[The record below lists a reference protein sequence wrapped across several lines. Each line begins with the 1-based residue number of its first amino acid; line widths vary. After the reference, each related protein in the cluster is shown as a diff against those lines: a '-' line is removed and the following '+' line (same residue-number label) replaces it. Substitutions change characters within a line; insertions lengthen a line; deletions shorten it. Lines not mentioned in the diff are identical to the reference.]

1 MATPKEIQKQLERIQ
16 KLYDQLGKSN
26 PFAGADAEAISKSTK
41 EVEKLGDALQGVES
55 RVSNLDQ
62 TFSNL
67 QTQLRNTVN
76 EIKKG
81 PDATSRLAKGFRG
94 VLNEVKKLTYEEE
107 GLDKL
112 SIDQLKTL
120 KKKSSQRQS
129 DASAAAKEL
138 TDQFRIE
145 AKSLGTAKEKR
156 AFYNKQTDAVKAAL
170 AFQRNEDE
178 TLQSINDKINK
189 RIKFEEEVNKNLGL
203 GGNIIKGVG
212 GALEKI
218 GMGGLAKQLG
228 LDEAQGKMEGT
239 AKRVQILDEKLKE
252 AGKKGFSPMVKQQM
266 VLKSGFNSMKSS
278 LVKNLTDPLAI
289 GLFIFKQMADALTAV
304 DKLSGELAKNL
315 NISYSEAA
323 DLSSELSKAANQS
336 GSMTITAAGLGEA
349 LMAANGELGIFNTTI
364 DDNLILFQKLHKTA
378 GLTYEELSG
387 VKSITDATG
396 GDLEKNTKELLA
408 QSRLTG
414 QKFGVALNEKEVMKD
429 ISNVSKATTLSL
441 GMSTKELAKA
451 VSTTKALGMEMSQ
464 VEGIANSLLSFES
477 SIEKELEAEL
487 LLGKDINL
495 EKARQAALN
504 NDLATV
510 AEEIAKQAGTAADF
524 GKMNRIQQEAL
535 AGAVGMSRE
544 ELAKSLFVQEQ
555 IGNLTGDEYELRKK
569 QIEELE
575 GKGLSQKQIAAE
587 LGKQSIDD
595 LKNQNSMQENLNKG
609 VSKLKE
615 LFVSIAGPVMQIV
628 SPIVDLL
635 IPAIGGLGYAF
646 ELIGIPLRGVAD
658 VLSTIVGYITD
669 SIPLMTT
676 LIAGATTYLYLKNQ
690 TLIKEQASAA
700 VTFLKNTYETAGI
713 AIAKVADSIKTKG
726 LMRTIADAAMSAFS
740 SVAKIPFIGP
750 VLGIAAAAGAA
761 ALGYQYLSKGDD
773 VMSPGENTSGYGK
786 RTLFGPEGAIAL
798 NNKDTVI
805 AGTNLFKGND
815 VVSSPAGAI
824 QMPDNSEAKRTNA
837 LLAALINKP
846 APKVQ
851 MDSIEVGTVAGMSAF
866 SIQ

>member
-16 KLYDQLGKSN
+16 VLYDQLGKSN
-26 PFAGADAEAISKSTK
+26 PFAGADANAISKSSK
-41 EVEKLGDALQGVES
+41 EVGKLADALQGVED

-62 TFSNL
+62 SFSDL

-94 VLNEVKKLTYEEE
+94 VLNEVKKLAYEEE

-112 SIDQLKTL
+112 SLDQLKTL
-120 KKKSSQRQS
+120 KRRASQRQS

-145 AKSLGTAKEKR
+145 AKSLKTAKEKR

-178 TLQSINDKINK
+178 TLQTINDKINK
-189 RIKFEEEVNKNLGL
+189 RIKFEEKVNRNLGL
-203 GGNIIKGVG
+203 GGNLIKGIG

-228 LDEAQGKMEGT
+228 LEEAQKKMREVAEEITESGDGLSAMQKKRKVLSAGFDSMGK
-239 AKRVQILDEKLKE
+239 
-252 AGKKGFSPMVKQQM
+252 
-266 VLKSGFNSMKSS
+266 S
-278 LVKNLTDPLAI
+278 LIKNLKDPLSI
-289 GLFIFKQMADALTAV
+289 GLFLFKGIFDAVTAV
-304 DKLSGELAKNL
+304 DKQSGELAKNL
-315 NISYSEAA
+315 NISITDAA
-323 DLSSELSKAANQS
+323 ALSSELSLAANNS
-336 GSMTITAAGLGEA
+336 GELSITTKGLGEA

-364 DDNLILFQKLHKTA
+364 DDNLILFQKLHKTS
-378 GLTYEELSG
+378 GLTYEQLSG
-387 VKSITDATG
+387 IKSITDATG
-396 GDLEKNTKELLA
+396 GNLETNTKELLA
-408 QSRLTG
+408 QARLTG
-414 QKFGVALNEKEVMKD
+414 QRFGVALNEKDVLKD
-429 ISNVSKATTLSL
+429 ISQVSKATTLSL
-441 GMSTKELAKA
+441 GMSAKELANT
-451 VSTTKALGMEMSQ
+451 VSTAKALGMELSS
-464 VEGIANSLLSFES
+464 VEGIADSILNFES

-487 LLGKDINL
+487 LLGRDINL

-510 AEEIAKQAGTAADF
+510 AEEIAKQAGSAADF
-524 GKMNRIQQEAL
+524 GKMNRLQQEAL

-555 IGNLTGDEYELRKK
+555 IGNLTGEEFELRKK

-587 LGKQSIDD
+587 LGKQSLED
-595 LKNQNSMQENLNKG
+595 LKNQNSVQENLNK
-609 VSKLKE
+609 SIAKAKE
-615 LFVSIAGPVMQIV
+615 LFVTIAAPLMQLVTPIVELLVPAIELISFLLTPISATFKGIADIITAIVDPSKSLGETLANMGPV
-628 SPIVDLL
+628 
-635 IPAIGGLGYAF
+635 
-646 ELIGIPLRGVAD
+646 
-658 VLSTIVGYITD
+658 
-669 SIPLMTT
+669 
-676 LIAGATTYLYLKNQ
+676 
-690 TLIKEQASAA
+690 
-700 VTFLKNTYETAGI
+700 TAGI
-713 AIAKVADSIKTKG
+713 AVALTVAGAAVLGSLVPG
-726 LMRTIADAAMSAFS
+726 LIRA
-740 SVAKIPFIGP
+740 
-750 VLGIAAAAGAA
+750 GIAAAAQLPALISGAIA
-761 ALGYQYLSKGDD
+761 AVTSASAATLGIGAIAIAAGIAGVVAAMASAKSSINADD
-773 VMSPGENTSGYGK
+773 MISPGSNSSGYGS

-805 AGTNLFKGND
+805 AGTNLFPKGND
-815 VVSSPAGAI
+815 IISSPAGAI
-824 QMPDNSEAKRTNA
+824 QMPDNSEAKKTNA
-837 LLAALINKP
+837 LLEALINKP

>member
-26 PFAGADAEAISKSTK
+26 PFAGADAEAISKSTQ
-41 EVEKLGDALQGVES
+41 EVEKLGDALEGVEN

-120 KKKSSQRQS
+120 KKKASQRQS

-178 TLQSINDKINK
+178 TLQTINDKINK

-228 LDEAQGKMEGT
+228 LDEAQEKMRQVAEEITESGGGLT
-239 AKRVQILDEKLKE
+239 EMQKKRKVLS
-252 AGKKGFSPMVKQQM
+252 AGFD
-266 VLKSGFNSMKSS
+266 SMKSS
-278 LVKNLTDPLAI
+278 LVKNLTDPLSI

-378 GLTYEELSG
+378 GLTYQELSG

-464 VEGIANSLLSFES
+464 VEGIADSLLNFES

-487 LLGKDINL
+487 LLGKNINL

-504 NDLATV
+504 NDIAGV
-510 AEEIAKQAGTAADF
+510 AEEIAKQAGSAAEF

-555 IGNLTGDEYELRKK
+555 IGNLTGDEYEIRKK

-669 SIPLMTT
+669 SLPLMTA

-700 VTFLKNTYETAGI
+700 VTLLKTGYEKASLIIGN
-713 AIAKVADSIKTKG
+713 AVNAIKTKG
-726 LMRTIADAAMSAFS
+726 LVKSIADMAMTAFS

-773 VMSPGENTSGYGK
+773 VMSAGSNMSGYGS
-786 RTLFGPEGAIAL
+786 RTLMGPEGAIAL

-805 AGTNLFKGND
+805 AGTNLFPKGND
-815 VVSSPAGAI
+815 VISGPAGSV

-837 LLAALINKP
+837 LLSKLINRPDPVIEMNGDNLGTAVGKY
-846 APKVQ
+846 AYSVQ
-851 MDSIEVGTVAGMSAF
+851 
-866 SIQ
+866 

>member
-26 PFAGADAEAISKSTK
+26 PFAGADAEAISKSTQ
-41 EVEKLGDALQGVES
+41 EVEKLGDALEGVEN

-120 KKKSSQRQS
+120 KKKASQRQS

-178 TLQSINDKINK
+178 TLQTINDKIKK

-228 LDEAQGKMEGT
+228 LDEAQEKMRQVAEEITESGGGLT
-239 AKRVQILDEKLKE
+239 EMQKKRKVLS
-252 AGKKGFSPMVKQQM
+252 AGFD
-266 VLKSGFNSMKSS
+266 SMKSS
-278 LVKNLTDPLAI
+278 LVKNLTDPLSI

-378 GLTYEELSG
+378 GLTYQELSG

-464 VEGIANSLLSFES
+464 VEGIADSLLNFES

-487 LLGKDINL
+487 LLGKNINL

-504 NDLATV
+504 NDIAGV
-510 AEEIAKQAGTAADF
+510 AEEIAKQAGSAAEF

-555 IGNLTGDEYELRKK
+555 IGNLTGDEYEIRKK

-669 SIPLMTT
+669 SLPLMTA

-700 VTFLKNTYETAGI
+700 VTLLKTGYEKASLIIGN
-713 AIAKVADSIKTKG
+713 AVNAIKTKG
-726 LMRTIADAAMSAFS
+726 LVKSIADMAMTAFS

-773 VMSPGENTSGYGK
+773 VMSAGSNMSGYGS
-786 RTLFGPEGAIAL
+786 RTLMGPEGAIAL

-805 AGTNLFKGND
+805 AGTNLFPKGND
-815 VVSSPAGAI
+815 VISGPAGSV

-837 LLAALINKP
+837 LLSKLINRPDPVIEMNGDNLGTAVGKY
-846 APKVQ
+846 AYSVQ
-851 MDSIEVGTVAGMSAF
+851 
-866 SIQ
+866 

>member
-16 KLYDQLGKSN
+16 VLYDQLGKSN
-26 PFAGADAEAISKSTK
+26 PFAGADANAISKSSK
-41 EVEKLGDALQGVES
+41 EVGKLADALQGVED

-62 TFSNL
+62 SFSDL

-94 VLNEVKKLTYEEE
+94 VLNEVKKLAYEEE

-112 SIDQLKTL
+112 SLDQLKTL
-120 KKKSSQRQS
+120 KRRASQRQS

-145 AKSLGTAKEKR
+145 AKSLKTAKEKR

-178 TLQSINDKINK
+178 TLQTINDKINK
-189 RIKFEEEVNKNLGL
+189 RIKFEEKVNRNLGL
-203 GGNIIKGVG
+203 GGNLIKGIG

-228 LDEAQGKMEGT
+228 LEEAQKKMREVAEEITESGDGLSAMQKKRKVLSAGFDSMGK
-239 AKRVQILDEKLKE
+239 
-252 AGKKGFSPMVKQQM
+252 
-266 VLKSGFNSMKSS
+266 S
-278 LVKNLTDPLAI
+278 LIKNLKDPLSI
-289 GLFIFKQMADALTAV
+289 GLFLFKGIFDAVTAV
-304 DKLSGELAKNL
+304 DKQSGELAKNL
-315 NISYSEAA
+315 NISITDAA
-323 DLSSELSKAANQS
+323 ALSSELSLAANKS
-336 GSMTITAAGLGEA
+336 GELSITTKGLGEA

-364 DDNLILFQKLHKTA
+364 DDNLILFQKLHKTS
-378 GLTYEELSG
+378 GLTYEQLSG
-387 VKSITDATG
+387 IKSITDATG
-396 GDLEKNTKELLA
+396 GDLETNTKELLA
-408 QSRLTG
+408 QARLTG
-414 QKFGVALNEKEVMKD
+414 QRFGVALNEKDVLKD
-429 ISNVSKATTLSL
+429 ISQVSKATTLSL
-441 GMSTKELAKA
+441 GMSAKEIANA
-451 VSTTKALGMEMSQ
+451 VSTAKALGMELSS
-464 VEGIANSLLSFES
+464 VEGIADSILNFES

-487 LLGKDINL
+487 LLGRDINL

-510 AEEIAKQAGTAADF
+510 AEEIAKQAGSAADF
-524 GKMNRIQQEAL
+524 GKMNRLQQEAL

-555 IGNLTGDEYELRKK
+555 IGNLTGEEFELRKK

-587 LGKQSIDD
+587 LGKQSLED
-595 LKNQNSMQENLNKG
+595 LKNQNSVQENLNK
-609 VSKLKE
+609 SIAKAKE
-615 LFVSIAGPVMQIV
+615 LFVTIAAPLMQLVTPIVELLVPAIELISFLLTPISATFKGIADIITAIVDPSKSLGETLANMGPV
-628 SPIVDLL
+628 
-635 IPAIGGLGYAF
+635 
-646 ELIGIPLRGVAD
+646 
-658 VLSTIVGYITD
+658 
-669 SIPLMTT
+669 
-676 LIAGATTYLYLKNQ
+676 
-690 TLIKEQASAA
+690 
-700 VTFLKNTYETAGI
+700 TAGI
-713 AIAKVADSIKTKG
+713 AVALTVAGAAVLGSLVPG
-726 LMRTIADAAMSAFS
+726 LIRA
-740 SVAKIPFIGP
+740 
-750 VLGIAAAAGAA
+750 GIAAAAQLPALISGAIA
-761 ALGYQYLSKGDD
+761 AVTSASAATLGIGAIAIAAGIAGVVAAMASAKSSINADD
-773 VMSPGENTSGYGK
+773 MISPGSNSSGYGS

-805 AGTNLFKGND
+805 AGTNLFPKGND
-815 VVSSPAGAI
+815 IISSPAGAI
-824 QMPDNSEAKRTNA
+824 QMPDNSEAKKTNA
-837 LLAALINKP
+837 LLEALINKP

>member
-16 KLYDQLGKSN
+16 VLYDQLGKSN
-26 PFAGADAEAISKSTK
+26 PFAGADANAISKSSK
-41 EVEKLGDALQGVES
+41 EVGKLADALQGVED

-62 TFSNL
+62 SFSDL

-94 VLNEVKKLTYEEE
+94 VLNEVKKLAYEEE

-112 SIDQLKTL
+112 SLDQLKTL
-120 KKKSSQRQS
+120 KRRASQRQS

-145 AKSLGTAKEKR
+145 AKSLKTAKEKR

-178 TLQSINDKINK
+178 TLQTINDKINK
-189 RIKFEEEVNKNLGL
+189 RIKFEEKVNRNLGL
-203 GGNIIKGVG
+203 GGNLIKGIG

-228 LDEAQGKMEGT
+228 LEEAQKKMREVAEEITESGDGLSAMQKKRKVLSAGFDSMGK
-239 AKRVQILDEKLKE
+239 
-252 AGKKGFSPMVKQQM
+252 
-266 VLKSGFNSMKSS
+266 S
-278 LVKNLTDPLAI
+278 LIKNLKDPLSI
-289 GLFIFKQMADALTAV
+289 GLFLFKGIFDAVTAV
-304 DKLSGELAKNL
+304 DKQSGELAKNL
-315 NISYSEAA
+315 NISITDAA
-323 DLSSELSKAANQS
+323 ALSSELSLAANKS
-336 GSMTITAAGLGEA
+336 GELSITTKGLGEA

-364 DDNLILFQKLHKTA
+364 DDNLILFQKLHKTS
-378 GLTYEELSG
+378 GLTYEQLSG
-387 VKSITDATG
+387 IKSITDATG
-396 GDLEKNTKELLA
+396 GNLETNTKELLA
-408 QSRLTG
+408 QARLTG
-414 QKFGVALNEKEVMKD
+414 QRFGVALNEKDILKD
-429 ISNVSKATTLSL
+429 ISQVSKATTLSL
-441 GMSTKELAKA
+441 GMSAKEIANA
-451 VSTTKALGMEMSQ
+451 VSTAKALGMELSS
-464 VEGIANSLLSFES
+464 VEGIADSILNFES

-487 LLGKDINL
+487 LLGRDINL

-510 AEEIAKQAGTAADF
+510 AEEIAKQAGSAADF
-524 GKMNRIQQEAL
+524 GKMNRLQQEAL

-555 IGNLTGDEYELRKK
+555 IGNLTGEEFELRKK

-587 LGKQSIDD
+587 LGKQSLED
-595 LKNQNSMQENLNKG
+595 LKNQNSVQENLNK
-609 VSKLKE
+609 SIAKAKE
-615 LFVSIAGPVMQIV
+615 LFVTIAAPLMQLVTPIVELLVPAIELISFLLTPISATFKGIADIITAIVDPSKSLGETLANMGPV
-628 SPIVDLL
+628 
-635 IPAIGGLGYAF
+635 
-646 ELIGIPLRGVAD
+646 
-658 VLSTIVGYITD
+658 
-669 SIPLMTT
+669 
-676 LIAGATTYLYLKNQ
+676 
-690 TLIKEQASAA
+690 
-700 VTFLKNTYETAGI
+700 TAGI
-713 AIAKVADSIKTKG
+713 AVALTVAGAAVLGSLVPG
-726 LMRTIADAAMSAFS
+726 LIRA
-740 SVAKIPFIGP
+740 
-750 VLGIAAAAGAA
+750 GIAAAAQLPALISGAIA
-761 ALGYQYLSKGDD
+761 AVTSASAATLGIGAIAIAAGIAGVVAAMASAKSSINADD
-773 VMSPGENTSGYGK
+773 MISPGSNSSGYGS

-805 AGTNLFKGND
+805 AGTNLFPKGND
-815 VVSSPAGAI
+815 IISSPAGAI
-824 QMPDNSEAKRTNA
+824 QMPDNSEAKKTNA
-837 LLAALINKP
+837 LLEALINKP

>member
-26 PFAGADAEAISKSTK
+26 PFAGADAEAISKSTQ
-41 EVEKLGDALQGVES
+41 EVEKLGDALEGVEN

-120 KKKSSQRQS
+120 KKKASQRQS

-178 TLQSINDKINK
+178 TLQTINDKINK

-228 LDEAQGKMEGT
+228 LDEAQEKMRQVAEEITESGGGLT
-239 AKRVQILDEKLKE
+239 EMQKKRKVLS
-252 AGKKGFSPMVKQQM
+252 AGFD
-266 VLKSGFNSMKSS
+266 SMKSS
-278 LVKNLTDPLAI
+278 LVKNLTDPLSI

-336 GSMTITAAGLGEA
+336 GSMTITAAGLVEA

-378 GLTYEELSG
+378 GLTYQELSG

-464 VEGIANSLLSFES
+464 VEGIADSLLNFES

-487 LLGKDINL
+487 LLGKNINL

-504 NDLATV
+504 NDIAGV
-510 AEEIAKQAGTAADF
+510 AEEIAKQAGSAAEF

-555 IGNLTGDEYELRKK
+555 IGNLTGDEYEIRKK

-669 SIPLMTT
+669 SLPLMTA

-700 VTFLKNTYETAGI
+700 VTLLKTGYEKASLIIGN
-713 AIAKVADSIKTKG
+713 AVNAIKTKG
-726 LMRTIADAAMSAFS
+726 LVKSIADMAMTAFS

-773 VMSPGENTSGYGK
+773 VMSAGSNMSGYGS
-786 RTLFGPEGAIAL
+786 RTLMGPEGAIAL

-805 AGTNLFKGND
+805 AGTNLFPKGND
-815 VVSSPAGAI
+815 VISGPAGSV

-837 LLAALINKP
+837 LLSKLINRPDPVIEMNGDNLGTAVGKY
-846 APKVQ
+846 AYSVQ
-851 MDSIEVGTVAGMSAF
+851 
-866 SIQ
+866 

>member
-16 KLYDQLGKSN
+16 VLYDQLGKSN
-26 PFAGADAEAISKSTK
+26 PFAGADANAISKSSK
-41 EVEKLGDALQGVES
+41 EVGKLADALQGVED

-62 TFSNL
+62 SFSDL

-94 VLNEVKKLTYEEE
+94 VLNEVKKLAYEEE

-112 SIDQLKTL
+112 SLDQLKTL
-120 KKKSSQRQS
+120 KRRASQRQS

-145 AKSLGTAKEKR
+145 AKSLKTAKEKR

-178 TLQSINDKINK
+178 TLQTINDKINK
-189 RIKFEEEVNKNLGL
+189 RIKFEEKVNRNLGL
-203 GGNIIKGVG
+203 GGNLIKGIG

-228 LDEAQGKMEGT
+228 LEEAQKKMREVAEEITESGDGLSAMQKKRKVLSAGFDSMGK
-239 AKRVQILDEKLKE
+239 
-252 AGKKGFSPMVKQQM
+252 
-266 VLKSGFNSMKSS
+266 S
-278 LVKNLTDPLAI
+278 LIKNLKDPLSI
-289 GLFIFKQMADALTAV
+289 GLFLFKGIFDAVTAV
-304 DKLSGELAKNL
+304 DKQSGELAKNL
-315 NISYSEAA
+315 NISITDAA
-323 DLSSELSKAANQS
+323 ALSSELSLAANKS
-336 GSMTITAAGLGEA
+336 GELSITTKGLGEA

-364 DDNLILFQKLHKTA
+364 DDNLILFQKLHKTS
-378 GLTYEELSG
+378 GLTYEQLSG
-387 VKSITDATG
+387 IKSITDATG
-396 GDLEKNTKELLA
+396 GNLETNTKELLA
-408 QSRLTG
+408 QARLTG
-414 QKFGVALNEKEVMKD
+414 QRFGVALNEKDVLKN
-429 ISNVSKATTLSL
+429 ISQVSKATTLSL
-441 GMSTKELAKA
+441 GMSAKELANA
-451 VSTTKALGMEMSQ
+451 VSTAKALGMELSS
-464 VEGIANSLLSFES
+464 VEGIADSILNFES

-487 LLGKDINL
+487 LLGRDINL

-510 AEEIAKQAGTAADF
+510 AEEIAKQAGSAADF
-524 GKMNRIQQEAL
+524 GKMNRLQQEAL

-555 IGNLTGDEYELRKK
+555 IGNLTGEEFELRKK

-587 LGKQSIDD
+587 LGKQSLED
-595 LKNQNSMQENLNKG
+595 LKNQNSVQENLNK
-609 VSKLKE
+609 SIAKAKE
-615 LFVSIAGPVMQIV
+615 LFVTIAAPLMQLVTPIVELLVPAIELISFLLTPISATFKGIADIITAIVDPSKSLGETLANMGPV
-628 SPIVDLL
+628 
-635 IPAIGGLGYAF
+635 
-646 ELIGIPLRGVAD
+646 
-658 VLSTIVGYITD
+658 
-669 SIPLMTT
+669 
-676 LIAGATTYLYLKNQ
+676 
-690 TLIKEQASAA
+690 
-700 VTFLKNTYETAGI
+700 TAGI
-713 AIAKVADSIKTKG
+713 AVALTVAGAAVLGSLVPG
-726 LMRTIADAAMSAFS
+726 LIRA
-740 SVAKIPFIGP
+740 
-750 VLGIAAAAGAA
+750 GIAAAAQLPALISGAIA
-761 ALGYQYLSKGDD
+761 AVTSASAATLGIGAIAIAAGIAGVVAAMASAKSSINADD
-773 VMSPGENTSGYGK
+773 MISPGSNSSGYGS

-805 AGTNLFKGND
+805 AGTNLFPKGND
-815 VVSSPAGAI
+815 IISSPAGAI
-824 QMPDNSEAKRTNA
+824 QMPDNSEAKKTNA
-837 LLAALINKP
+837 LLEALINKP

>member
-16 KLYDQLGKSN
+16 VLYDQLGKSN
-26 PFAGADAEAISKSTK
+26 PFAGADANAISKSSK
-41 EVEKLGDALQGVES
+41 EVGKLADALQGVED

-62 TFSNL
+62 SFSDL

-94 VLNEVKKLTYEEE
+94 VLNEVKKLAYEEE

-112 SIDQLKTL
+112 SLDQLKTL
-120 KKKSSQRQS
+120 KRRASQRQS

-145 AKSLGTAKEKR
+145 AKSLKTAKEKR

-178 TLQSINDKINK
+178 TLQTINDKINK
-189 RIKFEEEVNKNLGL
+189 RIKFEEKVNRNLGL
-203 GGNIIKGVG
+203 GGNLIKGIG

-228 LDEAQGKMEGT
+228 LEEVQKKMREVAEEITESGDGLSAMQKKRKVLSAGFDSMGK
-239 AKRVQILDEKLKE
+239 
-252 AGKKGFSPMVKQQM
+252 
-266 VLKSGFNSMKSS
+266 S
-278 LVKNLTDPLAI
+278 LIKNLKDPLSI
-289 GLFIFKQMADALTAV
+289 GLFLFKGIFDAVTAV
-304 DKLSGELAKNL
+304 DKQSGELAKNL
-315 NISYSEAA
+315 NISITDAA
-323 DLSSELSKAANQS
+323 ALSSELSLAANKS
-336 GSMTITAAGLGEA
+336 GELSITTKGLGEA

-364 DDNLILFQKLHKTA
+364 DDNLILFQKLHKTS
-378 GLTYEELSG
+378 GLTYEQLSG
-387 VKSITDATG
+387 IKSITDATG
-396 GDLEKNTKELLA
+396 GNLETNTKELLA
-408 QSRLTG
+408 QARLTG
-414 QKFGVALNEKEVMKD
+414 QRFGVALNEKDILKD
-429 ISNVSKATTLSL
+429 ISQVSKATTLSL
-441 GMSTKELAKA
+441 GMSAKELANA
-451 VSTTKALGMEMSQ
+451 VSTAKALGMELSS
-464 VEGIANSLLSFES
+464 VEGIADSILNFES

-487 LLGKDINL
+487 LLGRDINL

-510 AEEIAKQAGTAADF
+510 AEEIAKQAGSAADF
-524 GKMNRIQQEAL
+524 GKMNRLQQEAL

-555 IGNLTGDEYELRKK
+555 IGNLTGEEFELRKK

-587 LGKQSIDD
+587 LGKQSLED
-595 LKNQNSMQENLNKG
+595 LKNQNSVQENLNK
-609 VSKLKE
+609 SIAKAKE
-615 LFVSIAGPVMQIV
+615 LFVTIAAPLMQLVTPIVELLVPAIELISFLLTPISATFKGIADIITAIVDPSKSLGETLANMGPV
-628 SPIVDLL
+628 
-635 IPAIGGLGYAF
+635 
-646 ELIGIPLRGVAD
+646 
-658 VLSTIVGYITD
+658 
-669 SIPLMTT
+669 
-676 LIAGATTYLYLKNQ
+676 
-690 TLIKEQASAA
+690 
-700 VTFLKNTYETAGI
+700 TAGI
-713 AIAKVADSIKTKG
+713 AVALTVAGAAVLGSLVPG
-726 LMRTIADAAMSAFS
+726 LIRA
-740 SVAKIPFIGP
+740 
-750 VLGIAAAAGAA
+750 GIAAAAQLPALISGAIA
-761 ALGYQYLSKGDD
+761 AVTSASAATLGIGAIAIAAGIAGVVAAMASAKSSINADD
-773 VMSPGENTSGYGK
+773 MISPGSNSSGYGS

-805 AGTNLFKGND
+805 AGTNLFPKGND
-815 VVSSPAGAI
+815 VISSPAGAI
-824 QMPDNSEAKRTNA
+824 QMPDNSEAKKTNA
-837 LLAALINKP
+837 LLEALINKP

>member
-26 PFAGADAEAISKSTK
+26 PFAGADAEAISKSTQ
-41 EVEKLGDALQGVES
+41 EVEKLGDALEGVEN

-120 KKKSSQRQS
+120 KKKASQRQS

-178 TLQSINDKINK
+178 TLQTINDKINK

-228 LDEAQGKMEGT
+228 LDEAQEKMRQVAEEITESGGGLT
-239 AKRVQILDEKLKE
+239 EMQKKRKVLS
-252 AGKKGFSPMVKQQM
+252 AGFD
-266 VLKSGFNSMKSS
+266 SMKSS
-278 LVKNLTDPLAI
+278 LVKNLTDPLSI

-336 GSMTITAAGLGEA
+336 GSMTITAAGLVEA

-378 GLTYEELSG
+378 GLTYQELSG

-464 VEGIANSLLSFES
+464 VEGIADSLLNFES

-487 LLGKDINL
+487 LLGKNINL

-504 NDLATV
+504 NDIAGV
-510 AEEIAKQAGTAADF
+510 AEEIAKQAGSAAEF

-555 IGNLTGDEYELRKK
+555 IGNLTGDEYEIRKK

-669 SIPLMTT
+669 SLPLMTA

-700 VTFLKNTYETAGI
+700 VTLLKTGYEKASLIIGN
-713 AIAKVADSIKTKG
+713 AVNAIKTKG
-726 LMRTIADAAMSAFS
+726 LVKSIADMAMTAFS

-773 VMSPGENTSGYGK
+773 VMSAGSNMSGYGS
-786 RTLFGPEGAIAL
+786 RTLMGPEGAIAL

-805 AGTNLFKGND
+805 AGTNLFPKGND
-815 VVSSPAGAI
+815 VVSGPAGSV

-837 LLAALINKP
+837 LLSKLINRPDPVIEMNGDNLGTAVGKY
-846 APKVQ
+846 AYSVQ
-851 MDSIEVGTVAGMSAF
+851 
-866 SIQ
+866 

>member
-16 KLYDQLGKSN
+16 VLYDQLGKSN
-26 PFAGADAEAISKSTK
+26 PFAGADANAISKSSK
-41 EVEKLGDALQGVES
+41 EVGKLADALQGVED

-62 TFSNL
+62 SFSDL

-94 VLNEVKKLTYEEE
+94 VLNEVKKLAYEEE

-112 SIDQLKTL
+112 SLDQLKTL
-120 KKKSSQRQS
+120 KRRASQRQS

-145 AKSLGTAKEKR
+145 AKSLKTAKEKR

-178 TLQSINDKINK
+178 TLQTINDKINK
-189 RIKFEEEVNKNLGL
+189 RIKFEEKVNRNLGL
-203 GGNIIKGVG
+203 GGNLIKGIG

-228 LDEAQGKMEGT
+228 LEEAQKKMREVAEEITESGDGLSAMQKKRKVLSAGFDSMGK
-239 AKRVQILDEKLKE
+239 
-252 AGKKGFSPMVKQQM
+252 
-266 VLKSGFNSMKSS
+266 S
-278 LVKNLTDPLAI
+278 LIKNLKDPLSI
-289 GLFIFKQMADALTAV
+289 GLFLFKGIFDAVTAV
-304 DKLSGELAKNL
+304 DKQSGELAKNL
-315 NISYSEAA
+315 NISITDAA
-323 DLSSELSKAANQS
+323 ALSSELSLAANKS
-336 GSMTITAAGLGEA
+336 GELSITTKGLGEA

-364 DDNLILFQKLHKTA
+364 DDNLILFQKLHKTS
-378 GLTYEELSG
+378 GLTYEQLSG
-387 VKSITDATG
+387 IKSITDATG
-396 GDLEKNTKELLA
+396 GNLETNTKELLA
-408 QSRLTG
+408 QARLTG
-414 QKFGVALNEKEVMKD
+414 QRFGVALNEKDILKD
-429 ISNVSKATTLSL
+429 ISQVSKATTLSL
-441 GMSTKELAKA
+441 GMSAKELANA
-451 VSTTKALGMEMSQ
+451 VSTAKALGMELSS
-464 VEGIANSLLSFES
+464 VEGIADSILNFES

-487 LLGKDINL
+487 LLGRDINL

-510 AEEIAKQAGTAADF
+510 AEEIAKQAGSAADF
-524 GKMNRIQQEAL
+524 GKMNRLQQEAL

-555 IGNLTGDEYELRKK
+555 IGNLTGEEFELRKK

-587 LGKQSIDD
+587 LGKQSLED
-595 LKNQNSMQENLNKG
+595 LKNQNSVQENLNK
-609 VSKLKE
+609 SIAKAKE
-615 LFVSIAGPVMQIV
+615 LFVTIAAPLMQLVTPIVELLVPAIELISFLLTPISATFKGIADIITAIVDPSKSLGETLANMGPV
-628 SPIVDLL
+628 
-635 IPAIGGLGYAF
+635 
-646 ELIGIPLRGVAD
+646 
-658 VLSTIVGYITD
+658 
-669 SIPLMTT
+669 
-676 LIAGATTYLYLKNQ
+676 
-690 TLIKEQASAA
+690 
-700 VTFLKNTYETAGI
+700 TAGI
-713 AIAKVADSIKTKG
+713 AVALTVAGAAVLGSLVPG
-726 LMRTIADAAMSAFS
+726 LIRA
-740 SVAKIPFIGP
+740 
-750 VLGIAAAAGAA
+750 GIAAAAQLPALISGAIA
-761 ALGYQYLSKGDD
+761 AVTSASAATLGIGAIAIAAGIAGVVAAMASAKSSINADD
-773 VMSPGENTSGYGK
+773 MISPGSNSSGYGS

-805 AGTNLFKGND
+805 AGTNLFPKGND
-815 VVSSPAGAI
+815 IISSPAGAI
-824 QMPDNSEAKRTNA
+824 QMPDNSEAKKTNA
-837 LLAALINKP
+837 LLEALINKP